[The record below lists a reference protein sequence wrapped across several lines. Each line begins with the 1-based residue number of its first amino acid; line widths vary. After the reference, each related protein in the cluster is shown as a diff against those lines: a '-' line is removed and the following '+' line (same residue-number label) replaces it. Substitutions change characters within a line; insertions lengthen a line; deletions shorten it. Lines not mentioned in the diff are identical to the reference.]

1 MNSRLFGLLGAA
13 LVGITSAGCKSDPTA
28 DLAGA
33 GVRLAT
39 EFSYREVVVA
49 DSVRTFA
56 TVFDG
61 LNSPVVAAITVRSLN
76 TAVATVSTVSDDP
89 LARQGFWVHGITYGT
104 TKVVAEGG
112 GFADTMDVAAFP
124 AKIVVS
130 GRDSVISGSTRQYTF
145 AYFAADNTDITAQ
158 GIPVPSWRTN
168 DANRGTTTQAGLLSG
183 FDPGVVTLTAVS
195 ARGPG
200 NDSVRSAKI
209 VFVDPKP
216 FQGTTNALIST
227 PTDTVRFARAVGARR
242 FNMDSSATATG
253 LRATF
258 KFVAIPTF
266 IARRKADSLYV
277 IVPPIGDTT
286 TADLVITRADSGK
299 TAEKVSYKSSTASLL
314 DHQDP
319 ASDAPATATAI
330 TANGDYYVVVHGTC
344 TGGVFTNPGDD
355 CDDFYAITNPSGV
368 TTDSVR
374 VQLDWGGAADVDIL
388 WCRDVGCNVVSTGGG
403 ATASNP
409 EVSRVR
415 LPAGATWYLWINL
428 FDPAGT
434 KSSFARI
441 RVSGLGVAP

>member
-28 DLAGA
+28 DLAGS
-33 GVRLAT
+33 GTRLAI

-56 TVFDG
+56 AVYDG

-76 TAVATVSTVSDDP
+76 TAIATVSPVSDDP
-89 LARQGFWVHGITYGT
+89 LARQGFFVHGVTYGT
-104 TKVVAEGG
+104 TKVVAEGD
-112 GFADTMDVAAFP
+112 GFADTMDVATFAS
-124 AKIVVS
+124 KIVVS
-130 GRDSVISGSTRQYTF
+130 GQDSVISGATRQYSF
-145 AYFAADNTDITAQ
+145 AYFAADNNDITGQ
-158 GIPVPSWRTN
+158 GIPAPAWRTN

-195 ARGPG
+195 PRGPG
-200 NDSVRSAKI
+200 NDSVRNAKV

-216 FQGTTNALIST
+216 FVGTTNALTST
-227 PTDTVRFARAVGARR
+227 PTDTVRFARSVGARR
-242 FNMDSSATATG
+242 FNLDSSTAATG

-266 IARRKADSLYV
+266 IARRTADSLYV

-286 TADLVITRADSGK
+286 TNDLVITRADSGK

-319 ASDAPATATAI
+319 ASDDPATATVI
-330 TANGDYYVVVHGTC
+330 SANGDYYVVLHGTC

-355 CDDFYAITNPSGV
+355 CDDFYAVTNPGGAS
-368 TTDSVR
+368 DSMR
-374 VQLDWGGAADVDIL
+374 VQLDWLSAADVDVL
-388 WCRDVGCNVVSTGGG
+388 WCRNPACSSVTTGGG
-403 ATASNP
+403 ATAANP
-409 EVSRVR
+409 EISRVFI
-415 LPAGATWYLWINL
+415 PAGATWYLWINL

-441 RVSGLGVAP
+441 RLSGKGVAP